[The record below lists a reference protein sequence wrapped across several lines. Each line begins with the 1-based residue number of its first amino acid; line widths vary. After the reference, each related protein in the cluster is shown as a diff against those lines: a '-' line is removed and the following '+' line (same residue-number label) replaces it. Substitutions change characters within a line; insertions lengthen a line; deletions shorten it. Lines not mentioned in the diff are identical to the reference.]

1 MDTLL
6 TWLHTGGGGNS
17 DGTSDSDSDDSSTGG
32 IVGGIIGGF
41 SAGFVI
47 VVSFVV
53 VCYSK
58 RRKGIRKV

>member
-6 TWLHTGGGGNS
+6 TWLHTGGGGGNS
-17 DGTSDSDSDDSSTGG
+17 DGTSDSDDSSTGG

-41 SAGFVI
+41 AAGFVI

-53 VCYSK
+53 VCHSK